1 MQVRNQR
8 NAISEWKKVQVFNSM
23 FRAPSGVWLRSAHGR
38 KFIEPSADFLRA
50 LIHQF
55 LFCCLRDWRHGLVAM
70 IFMIH
75 SNYPFMLNL
84 IFNLIAHFERQSP
97 RNRKQSLNAY
107 FHDTHAA
114 FLFSRK
120 ASSTLRS
127 TSGIHSN
134 LGYPRSTSLIT
145 EIECW
150 LNGSSEQARQKRFVE
165 QLCRVSC
172 SLARSP

>member
-8 NAISEWKKVQVFNSM
+8 NAISQWKKVQVFNSM
-23 FRAPSGVWLRSAHGR
+23 FRAPSGVWLRSVHGR
-38 KFIEPSADFLRA
+38 KFIEPAADFFSRA

-55 LFCCLRDWRHGLVAM
+55 LFGWLRDWRHGLAAM

-75 SNYPFMLNL
+75 SNYPLMLIYLIYPCTSSEYLREIESNRLMRVFM
-84 IFNLIAHFERQSP
+84 
-97 RNRKQSLNAY
+97 
-107 FHDTHAA
+107 THAA

-120 ASSTLRS
+120 ESSTLRS

-134 LGYPRSTSLIT
+134 LGYPRSTPLIT

-172 SLARSP
+172 LLARSP